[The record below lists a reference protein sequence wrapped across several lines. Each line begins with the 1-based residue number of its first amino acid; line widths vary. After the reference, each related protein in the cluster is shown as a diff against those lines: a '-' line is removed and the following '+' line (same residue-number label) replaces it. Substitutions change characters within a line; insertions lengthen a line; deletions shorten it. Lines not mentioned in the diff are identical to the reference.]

1 MKNRTKVLG
10 GGGYNVVQNDSIT
23 LQNAQDNCKKQRE
36 SCRFLQNNK
45 KSLLLRFVI
54 IMLALS
60 FIFQF
65 FIIVKSPETK
75 VDNTQCVPSVSL
87 GNLIGI
93 NLADEGVASHWS
105 LEGPFIAGYQ
115 KSPWDLYGCKSGEIL
130 VGAHNPG
137 SDNNAIFSA
146 YVDNGGDHSVVLPI
160 KEINE
165 LLAGDNRTLTVDYF
179 LNQKS
184 KKHYTLDSN
193 GNNPKYIPETDDWLQ
208 YSIGNPVDESEDN
221 DKIVMFTVVYKD
233 SRNINVTLNCELS
246 GEGYMVNVYKG
257 DEIYKQMYVTTATY
271 TFELEF
277 VSNYSNTYRLAFVF
291 GYYGNL
297 TFDAKNATTGINT
310 NITTATRSATI
321 NSLVDTTI
329 KFTLAN
335 PRINS
340 TIII

>member
-1 MKNRTKVLG
+1 
-10 GGGYNVVQNDSIT
+10 
-23 LQNAQDNCKKQRE
+23 
-36 SCRFLQNNK
+36 
-45 KSLLLRFVI
+45 
-54 IMLALS
+54 MLALS

-65 FIIVKSPETK
+65 FAIVKSPETK
-75 VDNTQCVPSVSL
+75 VDNTQCVPSLSI

-93 NLADEGVASHWS
+93 NLADSEITSHFGPSPPYVGGCQTLSFS
-105 LEGPFIAGYQ
+105 LCGGDPYQ
-115 KSPWDLYGCKSGEIL
+115 LL
-130 VGAHNPG
+130 VGASG
-137 SDNNAIFSA
+137 SNNT
-146 YVDNGGDHSVVLPI
+146 VVKMVAKNEEGVYEVELPI

-165 LLAGDNRTLTVDYF
+165 LLVRDNRTLIVDYF
-179 LNQKS
+179 LNQS
-184 KKHYTLDSN
+184 NGQHYTLESD
-193 GNNPKYIPETDDWLQ
+193 GTNPKYKPADSDWIQ
-208 YSIGNPVDESEDN
+208 YSIGDAPATSAELATSVVPATGVARATQSEDN
-221 DKIVMFTVVYKD
+221 DKIVMFTVVYKE
-233 SRNINVTLNCELS
+233 SKNINVTLNCELS

-277 VSNYSNTYRLAFVF
+277 VSDYSNTYRLAFVF

-297 TFDAKNATTGINT
+297 TFDAKDATTGVNT

>member
-1 MKNRTKVLG
+1 
-10 GGGYNVVQNDSIT
+10 
-23 LQNAQDNCKKQRE
+23 
-36 SCRFLQNNK
+36 
-45 KSLLLRFVI
+45 
-54 IMLALS
+54 MLALS

-65 FIIVKSPETK
+65 FIIVKCPEAK
-75 VDNTQCVPSVSL
+75 VDNTQCVPSLSL

-93 NLADEGVASHWS
+93 NLADSEITSHF
-105 LEGPFIAGYQ
+105 GQTQPFVGGCKTIPF
-115 KSPWDLYGCKSGEIL
+115 SLYGGDPYQLL
-130 VGAHNPG
+130 VGAEG
-137 SDNNAIFSA
+137 SNNT
-146 YVDNGGDHSVVLPI
+146 VVKMVAKNEEGVYEVELPI
-160 KEINE
+160 KEINK
-165 LLAGDNRTLTVDYF
+165 LLADDNRALTVDYF
-179 LNQKS
+179 LNQS
-184 KKHYTLDSN
+184 NGQHYILDGN
-193 GNNPKYIPETDDWLQ
+193 GNNPTYKPADDEWIQ
-208 YSIGNPVDESEDN
+208 YAIGATRAAQSESN

-233 SRNINVTLNCELS
+233 SRTINVTLNCELS
-246 GEGYMVNVYKG
+246 GEGYMVNVSKG

-297 TFDAKNATTGINT
+297 TFDAKNATTGVNT

>member
-1 MKNRTKVLG
+1 
-10 GGGYNVVQNDSIT
+10 
-23 LQNAQDNCKKQRE
+23 
-36 SCRFLQNNK
+36 
-45 KSLLLRFVI
+45 
-54 IMLALS
+54 MLALS

-75 VDNTQCVPSVSL
+75 VDNTQPVSSSSL

-93 NLADEGVASHWS
+93 NLADEEVASHWS
-105 LEGPFIAGYQ
+105 LSGPFIAGYQ
-115 KSPWDLYGCKSGEIL
+115 KCPFDVSNSETGEIL
-130 VGAHNPG
+130 VGTHESEN
-137 SDNNAIFSA
+137 DNNAIFKQCG
-146 YVDNGGDHSVVLPI
+146 DNGVELPI

-184 KKHYTLDSN
+184 KKHYTLDGN
-193 GNNPKYIPETDDWLQ
+193 GNNPKYIPETDDWIQ
-208 YSIGNPVDESEDN
+208 YVTNMPTIDGG
-221 DKIVMFTVVYKD
+221 KIVMFTVVYKD
-233 SRNINVTLNCELS
+233 SRTINVTLNCALS

-297 TFDAKNATTGINT
+297 TFDAKDETTGVNT
-310 NITTATRSATI
+310 NITTANRSATI
-321 NSLVDTTI
+321 TSFADTTI
-329 KFTLAN
+329 AFTLAN

>member
-1 MKNRTKVLG
+1 
-10 GGGYNVVQNDSIT
+10 
-23 LQNAQDNCKKQRE
+23 
-36 SCRFLQNNK
+36 
-45 KSLLLRFVI
+45 
-54 IMLALS
+54 MLALS

-65 FIIVKSPETK
+65 FIIIKSPETK
-75 VDNTQCVPSVSL
+75 VDNTQPVSSSSL

-105 LEGPFIAGYQ
+105 LSGPFIAGYQ

-137 SDNNAIFSA
+137 SDNNAIFKQCG
-146 YVDNGGDHSVVLPI
+146 DNGVELPI

-184 KKHYTLDSN
+184 KKHYTLDGN
-193 GNNPKYIPETDDWLQ
+193 GNNPKYIPETDDWIQ
-208 YSIGNPVDESEDN
+208 YSVGNPVDESEDN

-233 SRNINVTLNCELS
+233 SRTINVTLNCALS

-297 TFDAKNATTGINT
+297 TFDAKNATTGVNT